1 MTEAAITLIAAL
13 AMLLTGA
20 GGGFLLK
27 AAWRCRTA
35 RRPWLIV
42 AGWGLLAVAT
52 ILPAFSLG
60 SARGPFIALT
70 MLPIG
75 AFLIVLVGM
84 ELRQSRNRKTRETAL
99 EPSDRP
105 SSAWRG
111 WLRVLLAGPIGMFAA
126 LGIAITYTVWV
137 PGAPQ
142 TRLIIGG
149 LLVPIL
155 WGGAMAWTLS
165 DDKII
170 RAAALLVGISLATFT
185 GAFLKG
191 FG

>member
-1 MTEAAITLIAAL
+1 MTEAAITLVAAL
-13 AMLLTGA
+13 AVLLAGAA
-20 GGGFLLK
+20 GGALLK
-27 AAWRCRTA
+27 AAWQRRTV
-35 RRPWLIV
+35 RRPWLMA
-42 AGWGLLAVAT
+42 AGWSLLVFAA
-52 ILPAFSLG
+52 ILPAFWLG
-60 SARGPFIALT
+60 SARGPFIALAL
-70 MLPIG
+70 LPVG
-75 AFLIVLVGM
+75 AFLIVLFSL
-84 ELRQSRNRKTRETAL
+84 ELRQGRTRKARETAL

-155 WGGAMAWTLS
+155 WGSAMAWTLS